1 MKKRVISMILALALC
16 LGLFPVG
23 MWALADDTT
32 TPDPA
37 PVKPDPLQPGAEI
50 SSVHLTDEYSKSLN
64 REYNATAVTGPGKDN
79 LLFMVKDDAEKQYTL
94 PADWTVKITPAW
106 YAGRTVAAD
115 AKLTAAPTNAGTYTL
130 ELTVEVTEP
139 DDTGSSS
146 GSSGSSSSGSSSS
159 DSSSSSSGS
168 ESSGD
173 GSGSSSGGESSGD
186 GSSSSNSSES
196 SSDSSNSSSNS
207 SSGGDTGS
215 QPSTGD
221 TDDTTHRLEGTDSPE
236 VTFLADE
243 PATTEVKLTQNFEIS
258 RKTLASVKLLD
269 GITKPYDGRASYTL
283 AADNKNNPVDLLGS
297 GVYQADIN
305 DLVISGS
312 FGFLDPKVGAGKEF
326 NGSGFT
332 LSGSAAK
339 NYTVPAGLTA
349 KGTGSITKAD
359 PPQPLPENIL
369 VIRNRRAQEYTF
381 DLKKLLPSGD
391 FPEATTAIEMAAKPS
406 IDMLS
411 FFDDVEQDIKIDQVK
426 KVLTVKA
433 KEASYDGPHTVGEI
447 LFSITSEN
455 YETFTNKLI
464 LRCDDK
470 VQVNITGLEAIR
482 PAYDGTP
489 QQGYTGTPK
498 AVLADPSAGSATPN
512 ITTFA
517 YEYEATSR
525 SESGEY
531 GPTATPPTEPGTYK
545 VTVSVPDSNPD
556 YVGSWSSEFVIT
568 KATLTIRAI
577 NKTIKVDDPVPSLR
591 KPVLGVDFTVEGL
604 APGHELRSLPEL
616 EYSPWADSVSPGE
629 FTILISNA
637 MVPDSTHY
645 NPAITYVHG
654 KLTVTGMAPGQSNP
668 FSDVSEAAWYVT
680 AVKYVHANGLMHG
693 VSASAFGPTLTLTR
707 GMMVTILYRMENEP
721 NVSWVN
727 NPFSDVKTTD
737 YYYDAVRWATYNNIV
752 NGVGDGKFAPN
763 SPLTREQLAQ
773 ILYNYTRY
781 YKGLNVN
788 KSISLDHFDDAN
800 QASSWGRRA
809 LQWACAEKLLTGVNS
824 TSLAPQGTAIRAQ
837 VATILMRYGTNI
849 CPPVGKQ

>member
-79 LLFMVKDDAEKQYTL
+79 LLFMVKGEAEKQYTL

-139 DDTGSSS
+139 TA
-146 GSSGSSSSGSSSS
+146 
-159 DSSSSSSGS
+159 
-168 ESSGD
+168 
-173 GSGSSSGGESSGD
+173 
-186 GSSSSNSSES
+186 N
-196 SSDSSNSSSNS
+196 
-207 SSGGDTGS
+207 
-215 QPSTGD
+215 PSI
-221 TDDTTHRLEGTDSPE
+221 SPE
-236 VTFLADE
+236 PTVTSEPSGTPEPSISPEPTVTSEPSISPDPDNTQTETQSIFLADE

-693 VSASAFGPTLTLTR
+693 VSASTFGPTLTLTR